1 MGRISSRQQEIIM
14 EAARLFRQKGYL
26 ATSIRDISDSLNIT
40 SAALYYHFKNKEEI
54 LAEVMRLSLQRL
66 HEAVATAVAEQENQW
81 QQIRTALQTH
91 LRISLEHQDFAIVL
105 LKDLRHLTPEW
116 REEVVAQRDAY
127 EDMWEEM
134 LAQGQEA
141 GIFRSEVDLD
151 LLRLLTFGALNLVV
165 TWYKP
170 TGKYTPEQIA
180 DAFLDYISRGVL
192 TETLPFPNAFL
203 SDNMERL

>member
-1 MGRISSRQQEIIM
+1 MARISRRQQEIIM

-54 LAEVMRLSLQRL
+54 LAEVMRLSLRRL
-66 HEAVATAVAEQENQW
+66 QEAVQAAVSGQDNQW
-81 QQIRTALQTH
+81 EQIRTALRTH

-116 REEVVAQRDAY
+116 REEVVAARDAY
-127 EDMWEEM
+127 EDMWEGM
-134 LAQGQEA
+134 LANGKQA

-180 DAFLDYISRGVL
+180 DAFLEYISRGVL
-192 TETLPFPNAFL
+192 EETIPFPEAFL
-203 SDNMERL
+203 RETD

>member
-1 MGRISSRQQEIIM
+1 MGRISTRQQEIII
-14 EAARLFRQKGYL
+14 EAARLFREKGYL
-26 ATSIRDISDSLNIT
+26 ATSIRDISDSLGIT

-54 LAEVMRLSLQRL
+54 LAEVMRLSLQQL
-66 HEAVATAVAEQENQW
+66 HQAVEEAIATQTNPWRATRV
-81 QQIRTALQTH
+81 ALQTH

-105 LKDLRHLTPEW
+105 LKDLRHLTPQW
-116 REEVVAQRDAY
+116 REEVVAERDAY
-127 EDMWEEM
+127 EDMWAEI
-134 LAQGQEA
+134 LHRSHQA
-141 GIFRSEVDLD
+141 GVFRPEVDLD

-192 TETLPFPNAFL
+192 LEEVPLPAFL
-203 SDNMERL
+203 QTDLTNL

>member
-1 MGRISSRQQEIIM
+1 MSRISSRQQEIII
-14 EAARLFRQKGYL
+14 EAARLFRDKGYL
-26 ATSIRDISDSLNIT
+26 ATSIRDISDSLHIT

-66 HEAVATAVAEQENQW
+66 HEAVSSAVETQQTPWEQTR
-81 QQIRTALQTH
+81 IALQTH

-116 REEVVAQRDAY
+116 REEVVAARDAY
-127 EDMWEEM
+127 EAMWADI
-134 LAQGQEA
+134 LIQSHEA
-141 GIFRSEVDLD
+141 GIFRSGVDLD

-192 TETLPFPNAFL
+192 LDELPFPAFL
-203 SDNMERL
+203 IDNQT